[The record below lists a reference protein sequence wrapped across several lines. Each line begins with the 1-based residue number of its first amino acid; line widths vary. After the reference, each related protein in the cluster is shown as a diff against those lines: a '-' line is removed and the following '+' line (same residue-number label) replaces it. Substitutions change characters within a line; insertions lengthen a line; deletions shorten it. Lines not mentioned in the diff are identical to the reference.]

1 MTARMPSEN
10 MGLGSYEGSYEYA
23 RGHQIGWVTFAGAML
38 VIMGLTNVIGGIA
51 AIGDSKVYVAD
62 AEFVIGSLNTWG
74 WVILATGVA
83 QTFAG
88 IGIFVR
94 NQFARW
100 LGVFFAAGNA
110 FFQLVMIPAF
120 PLWSIAV
127 FASDILIVYGLLV
140 YGSRDS
146 TSD

>member
-10 MGLGSYEGSYEYA
+10 MGLGSDPNSYEYA
-23 RGHQIGWVTFAGAML
+23 RGHQVGWLTFAGAML
-38 VIMGLTNVIGGIA
+38 IIMGATNMIGGIA

-62 AEFVIGSLNTWG
+62 AEFVLGGLNTWG
-74 WVILATGVA
+74 WVILATGLAEVL
-83 QTFAG
+83 AG
-88 IGIFVR
+88 IGIFLR

-100 LGVFFAAGNA
+100 MGILFAAGNA
-110 FFQLVMIPAF
+110 FFQLILIPAF